1 MGEHAQWTKNAVDM
15 DKASTRIQEQSNT
28 FWEPAGKRIGIMDNA
43 GESSAAFLGAPV
55 EDGPLEHDCV
65 EVIEHTHA
73 TRADLKDTPL
83 EQPDQELFTDGS
95 SHVEN
100 GTRYAGYAVT
110 TQKGVIKAE
119 ALPVGTSAQRA
130 EIVAL
135 TRALELSRDQRVNIW
150 TDSKYAFGVVH
161 IHGALW
167 KEQGL
172 LSSQGT
178 NIKYQ
183 KEILNLI
190 TAVQLPKQVAIMHC
204 KAHQGGDS
212 KIAEGNTLADRT
224 AQQIARQV
232 SNMMALIPTKN
243 FDAAEEYSGLESTL
257 FIGTPS
263 AQYQSRRPGLRP

>member
-1 MGEHAQWTKNAVDM
+1 
-15 DKASTRIQEQSNT
+15 
-28 FWEPAGKRIGIMDNA
+28 MDNA

-95 SHVEN
+95 SYVEN

-130 EIVAL
+130 EIIAL

-172 LSSQGT
+172 LSLQGT

-212 KIAEGNTLADRT
+212 KIAEGNALADRT
-224 AQQIARQV
+224 AQRIARQV

-243 FDAAEEYSGLESTL
+243 FDAAAEYSGLESTL
-257 FIGTPS
+257 VIGTPS